1 MVLLGFLIYQVVLVL
16 YILVPCLFCSF
27 SFCSFASLPSYKHR
41 RFILNYQ
48 VNLLTMDDDFQE
60 VCESTS
66 LHRINTKKTGA
77 DNIPQYVRR
86 KNLKRMPT
94 QRPNPK

>member
-27 SFCSFASLPSYKHR
+27 SFCSFASLPSYQHR

-48 VNLLTMDDDFQE
+48 VNLLTMDDDF
-60 VCESTS
+60 SGS
-66 LHRINTKKTGA
+66 L
-77 DNIPQYVRR
+77 
-86 KNLKRMPT
+86 
-94 QRPNPK
+94 